1 MKPFFKPLILVLLLL
16 NSFTVL
22 SQQAKSDTLIGCILK
37 MEVDAGFPGGNEI
50 WNKYLIKMLNP
61 DIAMQ
66 NGAPVGI
73 YTVKVEF
80 LITKE
85 GSIDSVKALTNYG
98 YGMEQEAVRVIQQAP
113 KWSPAIKNARNVTQW
128 KQHVITFTVS
138 NK

>member
-1 MKPFFKPLILVLLLL
+1 MESFFKPLILVLLLL
-16 NSFTVL
+16 TSFTTL
-22 SQQAKSDTLIGCILK
+22 SQQAEPDTLIGCILK
-37 MEVDAGFPGGNEI
+37 IEVGAAFPGGNEI
-50 WNKYLIKMLNP
+50 WNKYLIKKLNP

-73 YTVKVEF
+73 YNVKVLF

-98 YGMEQEAVRVIQQAP
+98 CGMEEEAVRVIPQAP
-113 KWSPAIKNARNVTQW
+113 KWSPAIKNARTVPQW
-128 KQHVITFTVS
+128 KQHIITFTVS